1 MVLLYSKGKGF
12 CLFRY
17 LRTVWCGRLVHF
29 YCKTY
34 KDLFKIEFKH
44 SIFFFSL
51 MRLLSPLYISL
62 TVSISSDTINYLALV
77 SLTSRLLF
85 HNYSSGRYT
94 AFSLN
99 SGLFGAILLEGIRQC
114 LLHGRVRSGLSAEKS
129 DSPWNPDKASR
140 LKSQNDAVFI
150 ILLGLLCFRRSPI
163 KAKTSESTNRNLF
176 WAVGLF
182 SAHILQTI
190 PSVTCLFHLITQFLF
205 CFVGPFLLT
214 SVFIKH
220 KNNLYGIWDEAE
232 MNLDQ

>member
-1 MVLLYSKGKGF
+1 LKLSIEISKTFIFWSCWSNFENEKSFFSNFTLIPIVLLYS
-12 CLFRY
+12 
-17 LRTVWCGRLVHF
+17 
-29 YCKTY
+29 

-62 TVSISSDTINYLALV
+62 TVSISSDTINNLALV
-77 SLTSRLLF
+77 SLISRLFF

-99 SGLFGAILLEGIRQC
+99 SGLFGSILL
-114 LLHGRVRSGLSAEKS
+114 
-129 DSPWNPDKASR
+129 ASR

-163 KAKTSESTNRNLF
+163 RSQTSSSTNRNLF
-176 WAVGLF
+176 SAVGLF

-232 MNLDQ
+232 MNLNQ